1 MNRLSR
7 RFVSLAPDR
16 SPNPAIKVGDG
27 SSDLSQSKFRCAP
40 IEVGFGIIRDETEG
54 FIIVFYLW

>member
-1 MNRLSR
+1 M
-7 RFVSLAPDR
+7 SLAPDR